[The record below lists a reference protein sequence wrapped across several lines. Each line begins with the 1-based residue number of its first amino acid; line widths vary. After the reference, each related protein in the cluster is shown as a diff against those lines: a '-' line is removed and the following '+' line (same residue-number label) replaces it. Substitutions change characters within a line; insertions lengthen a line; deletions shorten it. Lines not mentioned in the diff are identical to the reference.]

1 LCRGAVVDW
10 AMPRVRDYSSWI
22 HHQWLKAFSCRSG
35 WRAGFVSLAI
45 TRIKRRQTEGR
56 GKREVDG
63 TLMSN
68 DFFRGGR
75 KGDFLFLLPIVS
87 GALFY
92 FLLLSRSDERLTHIY
107 RIGWTLVGTRLFT
120 FASCLWPFFCFH
132 SIRSEEDRLWINQG
146 EIRSNVFR
154 PIVATVGH
162 RSLMFYGIDM
172 ANAMAG

>member
-35 WRAGFVSLAI
+35 WRAGFVTLAI
-45 TRIKRRQTEGR
+45 TRIKRRQTEVR

-68 DFFRGGR
+68 DFFRGGER
-75 KGDFLFLLPIVS
+75 WFPLSLADCIGVALLFLILR
-87 GALFY
+87 
-92 FLLLSRSDERLTHIY
+92 RSDERLTHIY

-120 FASCLWPFFCFH
+120 FASCLWLFFVF
-132 SIRSEEDRLWINQG
+132 IRFGLKK
-146 EIRSNVFR
+146 
-154 PIVATVGH
+154 
-162 RSLMFYGIDM
+162 IDCE
-172 ANAMAG
+172 

>member
-1 LCRGAVVDW
+1 V
-10 AMPRVRDYSSWI
+10 
-22 HHQWLKAFSCRSG
+22 
-35 WRAGFVSLAI
+35 
-45 TRIKRRQTEGR
+45 R

-68 DFFRGGR
+68 DFFRGGER
-75 KGDFLFLLPIVS
+75 WFPLSLADCIGVALLFLILR
-87 GALFY
+87 
-92 FLLLSRSDERLTHIY
+92 RSDERLTHIY